1 MPLIAQKSGTLI
13 TSNLEKV
20 VQNHRQTK
28 KNCDNTN
35 VDVHES
41 LFRNKDKWLEVLQQW
56 LLVQVCTM

>member
-20 VQNHRQTK
+20 VQNYRQTK
-28 KNCDNTN
+28 QNCDNTN

-41 LFRNKDKWLEVLQQW
+41 IFRNKDKWLEVLQQW

>member
-1 MPLIAQKSGTLI
+1 MPLIAQKSGTII

-20 VQNHRQTK
+20 VQNYRQTK
-28 KNCDNTN
+28 QNCDNTN

-41 LFRNKDKWLEVLQQW
+41 IFRNKDKWLEVLQQW

>member
-20 VQNHRQTK
+20 VQNYGQTK
-28 KNCDNTN
+28 QNCDNTN

-41 LFRNKDKWLEVLQQW
+41 IFRNKDKWLEVLQQW